1 MGNPVVH
8 FEIYGRNT
16 EQLNAFYSQAFG
28 WDIHTDN
35 PMNHG
40 MIHTNADGK
49 GIEGGTSEGDPRVN
63 IVIEVPDLEEALA
76 TIESIGGK
84 TVTPPTEVPGVTFA
98 AFSDPE
104 GNVVGVVKAE

>member
-1 MGNPVVH
+1 M
-8 FEIYGRNT
+8 
-16 EQLNAFYSQAFG
+16 
-28 WDIHTDN
+28 
-35 PMNHG
+35 
-40 MIHTNADGK
+40 
-49 GIEGGTSEGDPRVN
+49 N

-104 GNVVGVVKAE
+104 GNVVGVVQAE